1 MNVKIERI
9 KKGMTQLEL
18 SKKTGIGRI
27 TISKIEKG
35 QFENVKLSL
44 LIKIA
49 DALDTNVTELFLGDN
64 KQFQILVK
72 PTSKIIINYFDILIL
87 DIQKCII

>member
-49 DALDTNVTELFLGDN
+49 DALDTNVTDLFLGDN
-64 KQFQILVK
+64 K
-72 PTSKIIINYFDILIL
+72 
-87 DIQKCII
+87 